1 MLAASARVKSFMEVS
16 VFFIDIALLKWLKLE
31 QAICHSMSAGELAEF
46 KRLAATGKFGF
57 RSKIDSSE
65 LEVTIME
72 CCTKNA
78 SSLNDR

>member
-1 MLAASARVKSFMEVS
+1 
-16 VFFIDIALLKWLKLE
+16 
-31 QAICHSMSAGELAEF
+31 MSAGELAEF